1 MKIHKI
7 DISDFNEVNYEL
19 IALNTILD
27 DYHLCFQINQKLDI
41 SLQRNTQDILYQGK
55 VDIEGFSI
63 FSFEDESQDV
73 YWSLVQNQKWS
84 SFSTDLNTLFAES
97 QQKLYLLPEY
107 KNVDFF
113 LKIENAE
120 YTDDEILEMISKLK
134 NIKNVT
140 AIFRVDVAALKSKNN
155 LIF

>member
-27 DYHLCFQINQKLDI
+27 DYHLCFHINQKLGI
-41 SLQRNTQDILYQGK
+41 SLQRNNQDILYQGK

-63 FSFEDESQDV
+63 FSFEDDFQDL

-84 SFSTDLNTLFAES
+84 SFSVEVNTLFGET
-97 QQKLYLLPEY
+97 QEKLYLLPEY

-120 YTDDEILEMISKLK
+120 FSDSELQEILSKLK
-134 NIKNVT
+134 EIKNVT
-140 AIFRVDVAALKSKNN
+140 AAFRVDVASLKSKNN